1 MLLPY
6 QPHGVAVLSDCDV
19 VQVDILDGLIVALDL
34 LFRRTDGK
42 KYDKRLM
49 VITDAA
55 AKIAD
60 AGDLE
65 SIVAMIQNM
74 EVNLQV
80 MYAFDSVC
88 VTMR

>member
-1 MLLPY
+1 MLL
-6 QPHGVAVLSDCDV
+6 VLSDCVDV

-55 AKIAD
+55 AKIAY

-65 SIVAMIQNM
+65 SIVAMILNM
-74 EVNLQV
+74 EVKLQV
-80 MYAFDSVC
+80 M
-88 VTMR
+88 